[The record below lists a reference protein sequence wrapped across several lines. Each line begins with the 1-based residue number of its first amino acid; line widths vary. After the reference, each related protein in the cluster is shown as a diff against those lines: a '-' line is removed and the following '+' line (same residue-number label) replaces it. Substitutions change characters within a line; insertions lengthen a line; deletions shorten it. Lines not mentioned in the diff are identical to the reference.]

1 MNVWPYFSLGWE
13 HIISLYAT
21 DHQLFILTLLVG
33 KTLRD
38 HRHLLILVTIFTIG
52 HSMTLVLAAGGYLQ
66 ISTYWVELF
75 IPISIF
81 LTAFYQWK
89 IGFNSDSQKKFSILV
104 AMAGFFGLFHGLGFA
119 KTLESILG
127 RSESILMPLFGF
139 NVGLE
144 AGQLFFLFLIL
155 IFQELILLIPGFKA
169 EYWHRLVMT
178 IAIFGSGWMVADRI

>member
-1 MNVWPYFSLGWE
+1 MNVWPYFLLGWE

-89 IGFNSDSQKKFSILV
+89 ISFNSDSQKKISILV

-155 IFQELILLIPGFKA
+155 IFQELILLIPRFKA